1 MNKVVHYLRSYKSYF
16 LATILVMTI
25 VVLMLTESGK
35 NAYLLA
41 STVFLL
47 MLFLYLYNKNIN
59 LKIYIKN
66 KENEIARYQ
75 DLLREDRNYMYLDEQ
90 LVIVTADPKLSQFLG
105 VKKDVLPGKH
115 LYQFINFEDFPE
127 KIIEIVAKKGYY
139 RGSGICIDSNKKVSV
154 SLTSERYGKN
164 RKKGYQLILK
174 SERDEAEITREMR
187 ERLFVDSVTQLPTR
201 LKLFHDIDEHREN
214 AIFPKSTLIYIGI
227 DNFDTL
233 NEFFGVDAGTIIL
246 KRVAEWLRNDM
257 PTAQAHLY
265 KIDFSHYAIFIP
277 RFITRD
283 ELEAYLRRMT
293 TRISR
298 EEFSFQGSVFNIELT
313 AGVARGSDNLPKN
326 AYLALKEA
334 EKLKKSYKIYS
345 EKEEHQ
351 ERFLHNIKVNKMIKE
366 AIADQRVEPFF
377 QPIFNLKTNQI
388 EKYESL
394 MRIRREDNSI
404 ATPGEFLDIA
414 KTSKMYTELSRT
426 MIKKC
431 FEQLEKVHYPITINI
446 GVEDILEPR
455 VSQFILR
462 SLKRHKF
469 GNYITFEIVESE
481 SISNEIKVKNFIKK
495 VKGYGCTIAIDD
507 FGSGFSNFGQLLSL
521 DADYIKI
528 DGSLIKDIMKNKDSE
543 IMTRTIISMAKE
555 LNMKTVAEFVSSQ
568 AIFDKVKRMGVD
580 YAQGYFIDRADPV
593 LLKHVGDKKGG
604 LFVR

>member
-1 MNKVVHYLRSYKSYF
+1 MSKVIHYLRDYKSYI
-16 LATILVMTI
+16 LAATLVLTIIILI
-25 VVLMLTESGK
+25 LTESGK
-35 NAYLLA
+35 SAYLLG
-41 STVFLL
+41 VIIFLL
-47 MLFLYLYNKNIN
+47 LLFLYIYNKNIK
-59 LKIYIKN
+59 LVTYIKN
-66 KENEIARYQ
+66 KEDEIIRYQ
-75 DLLREDRNYMYLDEQ
+75 DLLREDRNYMYLDDQ
-90 LVIVTADPKLSQFLG
+90 LVIVTADPKLSEFLG
-105 VKKDVLPGKH
+105 AKKDTLPGKH
-115 LYQFINFEDFPE
+115 INQLINFEDFPE
-127 KIIEIVAKKGYY
+127 KIQEIVLQEGYY
-139 RGSGICIDSNKKVSV
+139 RGGGICIGSNKKVSV
-154 SLTSERYGKN
+154 SITLEKRGTD
-164 RKKGYQLILK
+164 RKRGYQLILNT
-174 SERDEAEITREMR
+174 ERDEEEITREMR
-187 ERLFVDSVTQLPTR
+187 ERLFIDGVTQLPTR
-201 LKLFHDIDEHREN
+201 LKLFHDIDEHKEN
-214 AIFPKSTLIYIGI
+214 SIFPKSTLVYIGI

-257 PTAQAHLY
+257 PTAQAQLY

-277 RFITRD
+277 RFITTD
-283 ELEAYLRRMT
+283 ELETYLRKMT

-313 AGVARGSDNLPKN
+313 AGVARGNEDLPKN

-366 AIADQRVEPFF
+366 AISDQRIEPFF
-377 QPIFNLKTNQI
+377 QPIFNFETNQI

-404 ATPGEFLDIA
+404 AMPGEFLDIA
-414 KTSKMYTELSRT
+414 KTSKMYTELSRA

-431 FEQLEKVHYPITINI
+431 FEQLEKVRYPITINI
-446 GVEDILEPR
+446 GIEDILEPR
-455 VSQFILR
+455 VAHFILR
-462 SLKRHKF
+462 NLKRHKF

-495 VKGYGCTIAIDD
+495 VKSYGCKIAIDD

-521 DADYIKI
+521 DADFIKI
-528 DGSLIKDIMKNKDSE
+528 DGSLIKNITKNKDSE

-568 AIFDKVKRMGVD
+568 AIFDKVKLMGVD

-593 LLKHVGDKKGG
+593 LLKHVSNKK
-604 LFVR
+604 

>member
-1 MNKVVHYLRSYKSYF
+1 MNKFIYYIKCHKSYF
-16 LATILVMTI
+16 ITGTLLLTVIIL
-25 VVLMLTESGK
+25 LFTESAK
-35 NAYLLA
+35 STYMLAAMVASLL
-41 STVFLL
+41 
-47 MLFLYLYNKNIN
+47 LFLYFYNKN
-59 LKIYIKN
+59 LKLLSYIKD
-66 KENEIARYQ
+66 KEDELILYQ
-75 DLLREDRNYMYLDEQ
+75 NLLREDRNYMYLDND
-90 LVIVTADPKLSQFLG
+90 LNIIVVDQKISEFLG
-105 VKKDVLPGKH
+105 IDKQKLIGQSVRKFIH
-115 LYQFINFEDFPE
+115 LEDYPE
-127 KIIEIVAKKGYY
+127 QIRHIIAKEGFY

-154 SLTSERYGKN
+154 NITLQKRGTDY
-164 RKKGYQLILK
+164 KKSYHLILK
-174 SERDEAEITREMR
+174 NENDENTITREMR
-187 ERLFVDSVTQLPTR
+187 ERLFIDGVTQLPTR
-201 LKLFHDIDEHREN
+201 LKLFHDIDEHKEN
-214 AIFPKSTLIYIGI
+214 SIFPKSTLVYIGI

-246 KRVAEWLRNDM
+246 KRVAEWLRNDL
-257 PTAQAHLY
+257 PTAQAQLY

-277 RFITRD
+277 RFITTD
-283 ELEAYLRRMT
+283 ELEVYLRKMT

-298 EEFSFQGSVFNIELT
+298 EEFSFQGSIFNIELT
-313 AGVARGSDNLPKN
+313 AGVARGNEDLPKN

-345 EKEEHQ
+345 EKEEHK
-351 ERFLHNIKVNKMIKE
+351 ERFLHNIKINKMIKE
-366 AIADQRVEPFF
+366 AIADQRIEPFF
-377 QPIFNLKTNQI
+377 QPIFNLETNQI

-394 MRIRREDNSI
+394 MRIRREDNSF

-414 KTSKMYTELSRT
+414 KTSKMYTELSRA

-431 FEQLEKVHYPITINI
+431 FEQLEKVRYPITINI
-446 GVEDILEPR
+446 GIEDILEPR

-462 SLKRHKF
+462 NLKRHKF

-495 VKGYGCTIAIDD
+495 IKGYGCTIAIDD

-521 DADYIKI
+521 DADFIKI

-568 AIFDKVKRMGVD
+568 AIFDKVKLMGVD

-593 LLKHVGDKKGG
+593 LLKQVSDKK
-604 LFVR
+604 